1 MKETVIRWEW
11 GMAMGY
17 EIELYNT
24 NLVLVNAPRG
34 FVMCGYLNM
43 AAAEKIGDIAALV
56 RGVKTVDE
64 LFAAK
69 VEEVST
75 AAAKIGVKIG
85 MTGKEALEKMM

>member
-1 MKETVIRWEW
+1 MKEVVIRWEW

-43 AAAEKIGDIAALV
+43 AAAEKMGDIATLV

-75 AAAKIGVKIG
+75 AAAKIGVKVG